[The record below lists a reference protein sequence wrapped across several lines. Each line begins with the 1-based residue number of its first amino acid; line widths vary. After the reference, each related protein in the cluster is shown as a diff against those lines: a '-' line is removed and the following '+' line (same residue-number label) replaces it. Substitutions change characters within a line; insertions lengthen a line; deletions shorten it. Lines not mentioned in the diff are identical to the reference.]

1 MNHGCSLSTD
11 RLRRRQPQRCAGLHE
26 CRRQA
31 TTAAPVC
38 SKLLPLLLLLEL
50 ELLLLLL
57 LLRLL
62 LLHLLLLKLL
72 HLHCRLVWLRHA
84 REQAC
89 QRRRLHVKIMGV
101 SWAVTLV
108 W

>member
-1 MNHGCSLSTD
+1 MNHGCGLGTD

-31 TTAAPVC
+31 GTAAPIC
-38 SKLLPLLLLLEL
+38 GQLLPLLLLLKL
-50 ELLLLLL
+50 ELLLLL
-57 LLRLL
+57 RVLL

-89 QRRRLHVKIMGV
+89 QRRSLHVKTMGV
-101 SWAVTLV
+101 SWVVTLV
-108 W
+108 